1 MSLNSSFTFLTPKR
15 STESVGRSGVL
26 LAGLAMFFLA
36 GGLIARA
43 DVAFL
48 MEEPYG
54 GFGSVNPTGHGAL
67 YFNHICADSPTR
79 LRMCHEGE
87 QGVVL
92 SRYHN
97 IAGYDWLAIPLVPY
111 LYAVDRVGDIPPTAD
126 ATSRQE
132 LRNSYR
138 RKYLQAIAPDVV
150 NRQGVAEAP
159 KGEWIQLVGSSYDRR
174 IYGFQIETSREED
187 ERFVAHYNDRK
198 NVSHF
203 NLFFHNCADFS
214 RAALNFYF
222 PHAVHRSLLVD
233 LGLTTPKQVARSLSK
248 YAKKNPDLPFTV
260 FMIPQVPGDIPRSH
274 RIDGVVESLV
284 KSKKYVVPLAVLY
297 PEFTAVLGV
306 AYLTEGRFSPPKD
319 TATVMLPGEDA
330 RVILAEKSLTPEKGT
345 SVASVD
351 AHTGVDV
358 ENKQGSLNE
367 HGVDL
372 EGGQREGI
380 ARGFGGPAQ

>member
-1 MSLNSSFTFLTPKR
+1 MNFTFSVFSTPKR
-15 STESVGRSGVL
+15 FSGLVRRTGVF
-26 LAGLAMFFLA
+26 LAGLAMFFLI
-36 GGLIARA
+36 GGLAARA

-79 LRMCHEGE
+79 LRMCREGE

-111 LYAVDRVGDIPPTAD
+111 LYAVDRIEDIPTTAD
-126 ATSRQE
+126 ATLRQE

-138 RKYLQAIAPDVV
+138 KKYLQAIAPDVV
-150 NRQGVAEAP
+150 NRQGIAEAP
-159 KGEWIQLVGSSYDRR
+159 KGEWIQLVGSSYDRK

-187 ERFVAHYNDRK
+187 ERFLAHYNDRR

-222 PHAVHRSLLVD
+222 PHAVHRSMLVD
-233 LGLTTPKQVARSLSK
+233 LGLTTPKQVAKSLSK

-260 FMIPQVPGDIPRSH
+260 FLIPQIPGDIPRSH

-306 AYLTEGRFSPPKD
+306 AYLTDGRFAAPKD
-319 TATVMLPGEDA
+319 TPVVMLPGEDA
-330 RVILAEKSLTPEKGT
+330 RVILAEKRLKQEKGT

-351 AHTGVDV
+351 AHTGVNI
-358 ENKQGSLNE
+358 ENKQGSLDD

-380 ARGFGGPAQ
+380 ARGFGGSAQ